1 MKPVLSFLAGCSL
14 VLFSQSMS
22 AGAASDTDPV
32 TIAALKAELGLLKT
46 ELETT
51 KLDLSARLSSVE
63 LDTKSLYERAT
74 QLENGEA
81 RHIPLTGR

>member
-14 VLFSQSMS
+14 VLLSQSMS
-22 AGAASDTDPV
+22 AGAASENDPV

-51 KLDLSARLSSVE
+51 RLDLSARLSSVE
-63 LDTKSLYERAT
+63 LDTKSLNERAT
-74 QLENGEA
+74 QLENGEP